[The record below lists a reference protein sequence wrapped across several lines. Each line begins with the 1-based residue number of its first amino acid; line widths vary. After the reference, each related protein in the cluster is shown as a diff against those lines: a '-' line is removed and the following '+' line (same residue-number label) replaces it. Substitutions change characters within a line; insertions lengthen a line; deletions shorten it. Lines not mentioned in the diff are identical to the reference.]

1 MKRLLEL
8 ISKNKL
14 LIVMLI
20 IALAVGAVLQF
31 AEEPFA
37 WISIFNAEWRHVLGC
52 GW

>member
-20 IALAVGAVLQF
+20 IALAAGAVLQF
-31 AEEPFA
+31 AEEPWV
-37 WISIFNAEWRHVLGC
+37 WISIFDAE
-52 GW
+52 

>member
-1 MKRLLEL
+1 MKKLLEL

-37 WISIFNAEWRHVLGC
+37 WIYIFNAE
-52 GW
+52 

>member
-20 IALAVGAVLQF
+20 IALAVGAALQF
-31 AEEPFA
+31 AEEHFA
-37 WISIFNAEWRHVLGC
+37 WISIFNAE
-52 GW
+52 